1 MTEPIFL
8 TLPDVLEIHA
18 EQIDLYGGE
27 AGIRDM
33 ALLESALA
41 APQSGM
47 NGAYFHN
54 DIFAMAAAY
63 LFHIVQNHP
72 FLDGNKR
79 TGLACAY
86 LFMALN
92 GFELDCDADI
102 LANMVLEV
110 AGGGK
115 GKEGIAAFLQ
125 RYAREQRAE

>member
-1 MTEPIFL
+1 M
-8 TLPDVLEIHA
+8 
-18 EQIDLYGGE
+18 G
-27 AGIRDM
+27 
-33 ALLESALA
+33 
-41 APQSGM
+41 
-47 NGAYFHN
+47 GAYFHN

-110 AGGGK
+110 ARD
-115 GKEGIAAFLQ
+115 GKEKEEISQFF
-125 RYAREQRAE
+125 RHYAVEQG